1 LPSLRRVKPIW
12 IVTTGWTQTGPLI
25 TTQSTKAPPG
35 VSRLGPNLNDLELG
49 NCLAVLLYQARQVN
63 ELTANRKAL
72 SLAECLT
79 KIEDAARKAQWR
91 LIKLCE
97 EQP

>member
-1 LPSLRRVKPIW
+1 
-12 IVTTGWTQTGPLI
+12 
-25 TTQSTKAPPG
+25 
-35 VSRLGPNLNDLELG
+35 LG

-79 KIEDAARKAQWR
+79 KIEDAARKAHWR

>member
-1 LPSLRRVKPIW
+1 M
-12 IVTTGWTQTGPLI
+12 
-25 TTQSTKAPPG
+25 
-35 VSRLGPNLNDLELG
+35 NDLELG
-49 NCLAVLLYQARQVN
+49 NLLGVVVYQARQIN

-91 LIKLCE
+91 LLKLCD
-97 EQP
+97 EQTNKE